1 MPNIKSAKKRVL
13 TIEKK
18 TLKNRAVKSNL
29 KTRLKNF
36 DAAVK
41 SNDANAKELLRDTVS
56 AVDTAAKKG
65 VIHKNK
71 ANRKKSRL
79 AKSLNKTQA

>member
-13 TIEKK
+13 TIEKR
-18 TLKNRAVKSNL
+18 TLKNRAVKTNL

-36 DAAVK
+36 DVAVK
-41 SNDANAKELLRDTVS
+41 SADPIAKELLRDTVS
-56 AVDTAAKKG
+56 AVDKAAKKG

-71 ANRKKSRL
+71 ANRKKSRM
-79 AKSLNKTQA
+79 AKALNKAQA

>member
-13 TIEKK
+13 TIEKR
-18 TLKNRAVKSNL
+18 TLKNRAVKTNL

-36 DAAVK
+36 DVAVK
-41 SNDANAKELLRDTVS
+41 SDDPIAKELLRDTVS
-56 AVDTAAKKG
+56 AVDKAAKKG

-71 ANRKKSRL
+71 ANRKKSRM
-79 AKSLNKTQA
+79 AKALNKAQA